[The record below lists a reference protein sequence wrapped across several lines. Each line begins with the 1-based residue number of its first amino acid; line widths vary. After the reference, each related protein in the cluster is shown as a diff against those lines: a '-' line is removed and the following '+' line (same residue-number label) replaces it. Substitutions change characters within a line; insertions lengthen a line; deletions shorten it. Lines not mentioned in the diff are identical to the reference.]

1 MASLIG
7 YYSLIFGLC
16 TSLFIIFFSIKNFK
30 NSQIFDTKII
40 SSTFL
45 QLFFVIVS
53 FLGLIISFINSDF
66 SNETVF
72 NHSHSTTPL
81 FYKISG
87 TWGNH
92 EGSLLL
98 WLLILT
104 LFLFLFLLRSSNE
117 KKQYKILTL
126 LFQQIIIIGFF
137 IFIIKTSNPFNF
149 IFPIP
154 LEGLGLNP
162 ILQDPALAIHPPIL

>member
-1 MASLIG
+1 LASLIG

-87 TWGNH
+87 TWGYH

-104 LFLFLFLLRSSNE
+104 LFLYFFLILKSPE
-117 KKQYKILTL
+117 KNVFYFK
-126 LFQQIIIIGFF
+126 
-137 IFIIKTSNPFNF
+137 SP
-149 IFPIP
+149 
-154 LEGLGLNP
+154 
-162 ILQDPALAIHPPIL
+162 